1 MLITRKNEL
10 NETLNS
16 NYVMIMTK
24 FTIKLTTKK
33 IYKNSDK
40 KNQVNRNS
48 LLFEFV
54 CYNLICVLK
63 KK

>member
-33 IYKNSDK
+33 IYKNSDQK
-40 KNQVNRNS
+40 KS
-48 LLFEFV
+48 S
-54 CYNLICVLK
+54 K
-63 KK
+63 

>member
-24 FTIKLTTKK
+24 FAIKLTTKK

-40 KNQVNRNS
+40 KKS
-48 LLFEFV
+48 S
-54 CYNLICVLK
+54 K
-63 KK
+63 